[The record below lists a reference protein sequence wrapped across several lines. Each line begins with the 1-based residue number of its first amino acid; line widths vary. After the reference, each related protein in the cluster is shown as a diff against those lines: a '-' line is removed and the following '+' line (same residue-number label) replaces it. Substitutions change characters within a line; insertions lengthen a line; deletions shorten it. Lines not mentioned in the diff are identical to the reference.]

1 MVLLRMLALGGLLLA
16 SPALAADEWRVESVS
31 GDAVSTK
38 GGADPEAL
46 DVGSSVP
53 DGATVVS
60 GSQTSVKLRH
70 GGDVVSFGSNAI
82 VEFRSGG
89 AARATVEPRIGD
101 VQFDTVESDKGP
113 FEVVTKWFSADAQT
127 AHFAV
132 KARKDVAL
140 LDVDGGIVDL
150 RDSQHGGDLIQVKAG
165 GSFRG
170 APLVKDAAAKEAEA
184 KAEADKPKG
193 AGADGGD
200 ADADKALD
208 KLGGGK
214 GGKLTKKQSE
224 LAKKLAARGG
234 KAVKEG
240 LDDLADEYD
249 DDPLPPEAPK
259 IGLLAFL
266 FGKDAPNTGI
276 VLGVIGVVC
285 IILGK
290 LTAAMLRGVSFGMFG
305 NGLLLLVGAFLGAAL
320 HDWACPPDLVWAYEP
335 TPGIVLTLLGA
346 FGALVGACF
355 LRRYIEDRMERASD
369 AATAAARASGRS
381 APRRFG

>member
-1 MVLLRMLALGGLLLA
+1 
-16 SPALAADEWRVESVS
+16 
-31 GDAVSTK
+31 
-38 GGADPEAL
+38 
-46 DVGSSVP
+46 
-53 DGATVVS
+53 
-60 GSQTSVKLRH
+60 
-70 GGDVVSFGSNAI
+70 VSFGSNAI

-89 AARATVEPRIGD
+89 AARATVEPKIGD

-113 FEVVTKWFSADAQT
+113 FEVVTKWFTADSQA

-150 RDSQHGGDLIQVKAG
+150 RDSQRGGDLIQVKAG

-184 KAEADKPKG
+184 KAAADKPK
-193 AGADGGD
+193 GADGGD

-249 DDPLPPEAPK
+249 GDPLPPEAPK

-276 VLGVIGVVC
+276 VLGVIGVVGV
-285 IILGK
+285 ILGK
-290 LTAAMLRGVSFGMFG
+290 LTAGILGDVAFGVFG
-305 NGLLLLVGAFLGAAL
+305 NAALLVIGAFLGAGL
-320 HDWACPPDLVWAYEP
+320 HDWACPPDLVWEYEP
-335 TPGIVLTLLGA
+335 GPGILLTLIGA
-346 FGALVGACF
+346 FGLLVGACF
-355 LRRYIEDRMERASD
+355 LRRYIEDRMEQSAA
-369 AATAAARASGRS
+369 AATAAARAAGGR
-381 APRRFG
+381 APRKFG

>member
-1 MVLLRMLALGGLLLA
+1 MVLLRILVLGGLLLTT
-16 SPALAADEWRVESVS
+16 PALAADEWRVESVS

-46 DVGSSVP
+46 DVGSPVP

-89 AARATVEPRIGD
+89 AARATVEPKIGD

-113 FEVVTKWFSADAQT
+113 FEVVTKWFTADSQA

-150 RDSQHGGDLIQVKAG
+150 RDSQRGGDLIQVKAG

-184 KAEADKPKG
+184 KAAADKPK
-193 AGADGGD
+193 GADGGD

-249 DDPLPPEAPK
+249 GDPLPPEAPK

-266 FGKDAPNTGI
+266 FGKDAPNTGM
-276 VLGVIGVVC
+276 VLGVIGALFA
-285 IILGK
+285 ILGK
-290 LTAAMLRGVSFGMFG
+290 LTAGMLRGVSFGMLG
-305 NGLLLLVGAFLGAAL
+305 NAVILLVGAFLGAAL
-320 HDWACPPDLVWAYEP
+320 HDWACPPDLVWQYEP
-335 TPGIVLTLLGA
+335 APGIALTLLGA

-355 LRRYIEDRMERASD
+355 LRKYIEDRVEQAAD
-369 AATAAARASGRS
+369 AAAAAARASGRT
-381 APRRFG
+381 APRKFG